1 MAGELREGGAMSN
14 QSATPA
20 SLPTPAYADGSLRAH
35 IKRVKL
41 GLFLSS
47 LTACLGVS
55 VTGGLMLGFVH
66 ILFGVFGMNGTQPF
80 QSTLTSGIVTGL
92 QLAALNFVLFLVTV
106 PAAWLAL
113 GLSIGRMPHRRIA
126 ARAPYIRWAA
136 IWGAILVGGTTS
148 IFGLIESVP
157 TGIGAL
163 LSGASVGALAGVG
176 CGFLF
181 YAIVRPAEQLR
192 DVDISVF

>member
-1 MAGELREGGAMSN
+1 MTNETGI
-14 QSATPA
+14 PA
-20 SLPTPAYADGSLRAH
+20 SSRSPAYADSSLRTH

-47 LTACLGVS
+47 LAACLGVS
-55 VTGGLMLGFVH
+55 VIGGLLLAFVQIALG
-66 ILFGVFGMNGTQPF
+66 LFGMNGTEPF
-80 QSTLTSGIVTGL
+80 QSTFSSGVVTGL
-92 QLAALNFVLFLVTV
+92 QLAALNFVLFLITV

-126 ARAPYIRWAA
+126 PRKPYIRWAA
-136 IWGAILVGGTTS
+136 IWGAILVGGTTF
-148 IFGLIESVP
+148 IFGLIESIP
-157 TGIGAL
+157 TAIGAL
-163 LSGASVGALAGVG
+163 LSGASVGVLAGVG

>member
-1 MAGELREGGAMSN
+1 MSN

-20 SLPTPAYADGSLRAH
+20 SLPTPAYADGSLRTH

-47 LTACLGVS
+47 LAACLGVS
-55 VTGGLMLGFVH
+55 VIGGLMLGFVH
-66 ILFGVFGMNGTQPF
+66 ILLGVFGMNATQPF

-126 ARAPYIRWAA
+126 ARAPYIRWGA
-136 IWGAILVGGTTS
+136 IWGAILVGGTTFA
-148 IFGLIESVP
+148 FGLIESIQ

>member
-1 MAGELREGGAMSN
+1 MTNETGIL
-14 QSATPA
+14 A
-20 SLPTPAYADGSLRAH
+20 SSTSPAYADSSLRTH

-47 LTACLGVS
+47 LAACLGVS
-55 VTGGLMLGFVH
+55 VIGGLLLAFVQIALG
-66 ILFGVFGMNGTQPF
+66 LFGMNGTEPF
-80 QSTLTSGIVTGL
+80 QSTFSSGVVTGL
-92 QLAALNFVLFLVTV
+92 QLAALNFVLFLITV

-126 ARAPYIRWAA
+126 TRKPYIRWAA
-136 IWGAILVGGTTS
+136 IWGAILVGGTTF
-148 IFGLIESVP
+148 IFGLIESIP

>member
-1 MAGELREGGAMSN
+1 MSFAKGGAMTN
-14 QSATPA
+14 EPATPA
-20 SLPTPAYADGSLRAH
+20 SLSTPAYADGSLRQH

-47 LTACLGVS
+47 LAACLGVS
-55 VTGGLMLGFVH
+55 VIGGLMLGFVH
-66 ILFGVFGMNGTQPF
+66 ILLGVFGMNGTQPF
-80 QSTLTSGIVTGL
+80 ESTLTSGILAGL

-126 ARAPYIRWAA
+126 PRKPYIRWAA
-136 IWGAILVGGTTS
+136 IWGAILVGGTTF
-148 IFGLIESVP
+148 IFGLMESIP
-157 TGIGAL
+157 TAVGAL
-163 LSGASVGALAGVG
+163 VSGAGVGALAGVG
-176 CGFLF
+176 CGLLF
-181 YAIVRPAEQLR
+181 YAIVRPDEQLR

>member
-1 MAGELREGGAMSN
+1 MVDKLREGSAMTN
-14 QSATPA
+14 ETGIPA
-20 SLPTPAYADGSLRAH
+20 SSTSPAYADGSLRTH

-41 GLFLSS
+41 GLFLSA
-47 LTACLGVS
+47 LAACLGVS
-55 VTGGLMLGFVH
+55 IIGGLLLAFVQILLG
-66 ILFGVFGMNGTQPF
+66 LFGIGGTAPF
-80 QSTLTSGIVTGL
+80 ESTFTSGIMTGL

-136 IWGAILVGGTTS
+136 IWGAILVGSTTCF
-148 IFGLIESVP
+148 FGLIESIP
-157 TGIGAL
+157 TAVGAL
-163 LSGASVGALAGVG
+163 VSGASVGALAGVG

-181 YAIVRPAEQLR
+181 YAIVRPDEQLR